1 MLNYKVSYEQEWDKE
16 GTHYSQM
23 ITISIPSEQILK
35 HLVNAKIRA
44 YKGIHQDFLTKLY
57 FQELNVGK
65 NYVSLSFRDFVVN
78 TFLNQKD
85 NRILDRNTIIRII
98 LDPEG

>member
-1 MLNYKVSYEQEWDKE
+1 MLNYKVSYGQEWDKE
-16 GTHYSQM
+16 GTHYRQM

-65 NYVSLSFRDFVVN
+65 NYVSLSFRNFVVN
-78 TFLNQKD
+78 TFLNRNDK
-85 NRILDRNTIIRII
+85 RILDRNTIIRIKI
-98 LDPEG
+98 K